1 MPDRYKIKA
10 NVDNDVTNNYDRNMT
25 PLAPM
30 KPIKKGDQVKWFYT
44 THIFFWHYSP
54 KLCHQKEFVKLIGSS
69 IISKKLAWSNS
80 IINLFIGHV
89 LWNSFRWSAR
99 FV

>member
-25 PLAPM
+25 PLAQM
-30 KPIKKGDQVKWFYT
+30 KTIKKEIKLNGFIQRT
-44 THIFFWHYSP
+44 FFMHCSP
-54 KLCHQKEFVKLIGSS
+54 KLCLQKEFVTLIENN
-69 IISKKLAWSNS
+69 IMSKKLAWSNS

-89 LWNSFRWSAR
+89 LWNSFRWSVR